1 MAANI
6 KIVEY
11 NMTDNSL
18 TDIEDAVQT
27 LISAGWSV
35 STSFYKINPDRIV
48 FVLTQ

>member
-11 NMTDNSL
+11 SMTDNSL
-18 TDIEDAVQT
+18 TDIEDAVQV
-27 LISAGWSV
+27 LITAGWEV
-35 STSFYKINPDRIV
+35 NCSFYRVNPDRLV